1 MALRAGAAFAHSSIA
16 MAVTDEQRKSG
27 AEAHPHEGHEGHN
40 H

>member
-16 MAVTDEQRKSG
+16 MAVSDEQRAKAG
-27 AEAHPHEGHEGHN
+27 APAHGHEGHN